1 MTYID
6 ARRIAAARPAS
17 RTADEPT
24 PERRDRT
31 RASLALTAAWVAL
44 AVVFGAYAIAR
55 AGIGAAVIGL
65 VVLGAV
71 RLAWRTAWQDDPK
84 PRRDITLLP

>member
-6 ARRIAAARPAS
+6 ARRIATARPVP

-44 AVVFGAYAIAR
+44 AVVFGAYAIAH
-55 AGIGAAVIGL
+55 AGIGAAIIGL

-71 RLAWRTAWQDDPK
+71 RLAWHGAWQEDSE